1 MSATRAIR
9 WALRLVAI
17 ALLGLGLLGAWN
29 VAGGIVNG
37 NPDAALFGAGAA
49 IVGTAL
55 CLTALYADRQLGA

>member
-1 MSATRAIR
+1 MSATRALR

-29 VAGGIVNG
+29 LVGGLISG

-55 CLTALYADRQLGA
+55 FLTALYADRQLGA